1 MPKKP
6 DIPLAPE
13 NRLKELRAATSWT
26 LTDVANFTNLSVS
39 MVRSQ
44 ELRQRRITKEQAEAY
59 ARLYQLSSP
68 VEIFIG
74 PPEYGFQKKKI
85 ERTS

>member
-6 DIPLAPE
+6 DSPKAPT

-26 LTDVANFTNLSVS
+26 LTDVANFVGLSTS
-39 MVRSQ
+39 MVRYQ
-44 ELRQRRITKEQAEAY
+44 EEGKRSITKDQAEAY